1 MIDWIQCPEVESDP
15 EKLGGKWLFKNSRL
29 PISVLFG
36 NLADG
41 ATLKEVAE
49 WYDIDEAQLV
59 AVLEFA
65 GVQLQQPAHALAA
78 AS

>member
-1 MIDWIQCPEVESDP
+1 MIDWNQCPEVESDP

-29 PISVLFG
+29 PVSVLFG

-41 ATLKEVAE
+41 ATLKDVAA
-49 WYDIDEAQLV
+49 WYDIDERQLV

-65 GVQLQQPAHALAA
+65 AAQFEQPAHAIAA